1 MANHAF
7 KVKQGLIIGNSS
19 TTISNILDEDDM
31 ASNSATALASQQSI
45 KAYSDSATQTL
56 TNKTTTNLVLNG
68 TATGTAIKDEDDM
81 TSNSATALA
90 TQQSIKAYVDGE
102 LAGLSQNSISQN
114 NTNITVTDSGSN
126 GTITFTADGNTEMT
140 VTDSGVIVNGNHTV
154 TGDLTVNGTTTTVN
168 TTNTSIED
176 NLLALNQGVSASA
189 NTSDSGILI
198 NRGTGT
204 DSSTINCAMIWDESE
219 NQFAFIETTEDGTN
233 TGNINLTRYAN
244 LRVDTL
250 VGKATQAQYADVAEK
265 YNADADYPVG
275 TVVELGGTN
284 EVTKCMTDHSK
295 KIAGV
300 ISRNPALTMN
310 SDLDVDNVAVVALI
324 GRVDV
329 IVTGPVAK
337 GDMLVSA
344 GNGMARAE
352 ANPSVG
358 AVIGK
363 AIESTDSAGE
373 SVITVLVGRG

>member
-7 KVKQGLIIGNSS
+7 KVKQGLIIGNST

-31 ASNSATALASQQSI
+31 ASNSAAALASQQSI

-81 TSNSATALA
+81 SSNSATALA

-250 VGKATQAQYADVAEK
+250 VGKATQAQYADLAEK
-265 YNADADYPVG
+265 YSADADIEPG
-275 TVVELGGTN
+275 TVVCFGGDA
-284 EVTKCMTDHSK
+284 EVTTCMQDADTRV
-295 KIAGV
+295 AGV
-300 ISRNPALTMN
+300 VSTDPAYLMN
-310 SDLDVDNVAVVALI
+310 SSADGVAVALM
-324 GRVDV
+324 GRVPCK
-329 IVTGPVAK
+329 VTGSIAK
-337 GDMLVSA
+337 GDILVSA
-344 GNGMARAE
+344 GNGMARASSP
-352 ANPSVG
+352 NPAMGS
-358 AVIGK
+358 VIGK
-363 AIESTDSAGE
+363 ALEDHEGGEGVIE
-373 SVITVLVGRG
+373 VVVGRM

>member
-1 MANHAF
+1 MANTSF
-7 KVKQGLIIGNSS
+7 KVKHGLVIGQSNHSI
-19 TTISNILDEDDM
+19 TNILDEDDM
-31 ASNSATALASQQSI
+31 SSNSAAALASQQSI
-45 KAYSDSATQTL
+45 KAYSDSATQTM

-81 TSNSATALA
+81 TSNSATHLA

-140 VTDSGVIVNGNHTV
+140 ITDSGVIVNGNHTV

-176 NLLALNQGVSASA
+176 NLLALNQGVSSVA
-189 NTSDSGILI
+189 NTSDSGLLI

-284 EVTKCMTDHSK
+284 EVTRSMTDHST

-310 SDLDVDNVAVVALI
+310 ADLDTDNVAVVALI

-358 AVIGK
+358 ALIGK
-363 AIESTDSAGE
+363 AIESTDAQGE
-373 SVITVLVGRG
+373 SVILALVGR

>member
-7 KVKQGLIIGNSS
+7 KVKQGLIIGNST

-31 ASNSATALASQQSI
+31 ASNSAAALASQQSI
-45 KAYSDSATQTL
+45 KAYSDSATQTM

-81 TSNSATALA
+81 SSNSATALA

-250 VGKATQAQYADVAEK
+250 VGKATQAQYADLAEK
-265 YNADADYPVG
+265 YSADADIEPG
-275 TVVELGGTN
+275 TVVCFGGDA
-284 EVTKCMTDHSK
+284 EVTTCMQDADTRV
-295 KIAGV
+295 AGV
-300 ISRNPALTMN
+300 VSTDPAYLMN
-310 SDLDVDNVAVVALI
+310 SSADGVAVALM
-324 GRVDV
+324 GRVPCK
-329 IVTGPVAK
+329 VTGSIAK
-337 GDMLVSA
+337 GDILVSA
-344 GNGMARAE
+344 GNGMARASSP
-352 ANPSVG
+352 NPAMGS
-358 AVIGK
+358 VIGK
-363 AIESTDSAGE
+363 ALEDHEGGEGVIE
-373 SVITVLVGRG
+373 VVVGRM

>member
-31 ASNSATALASQQSI
+31 ASNSAAALASQQSI
-45 KAYSDSATQTL
+45 KAYSDSATQTM

-68 TATGTAIKDEDDM
+68 TATGTAIKDEDNMASD
-81 TSNSATALA
+81 SATHLA

-140 VTDSGVIVNGNHTV
+140 ITDSGVIVNGNHTV

-244 LRVDTL
+244 LRVDTM
-250 VGKATQAQYADVAEK
+250 VGKATQAQYADLAEK
-265 YNADADYPVG
+265 YSADADIEPG
-275 TVVELGGTN
+275 TVVCFGGDA
-284 EVTKCMTDHSK
+284 EVTTCMLDADK
-295 KIAGV
+295 KVAGV
-300 ISRNPALTMN
+300 VSTDPAYLMNSGADGVAVALT
-310 SDLDVDNVAVVALI
+310 
-324 GRVDV
+324 GRVPCK
-329 IVTGPVAK
+329 VTGAIAK

-352 ANPSVG
+352 ENPAMGS
-358 AVIGK
+358 VIGK
-363 AIESTDSAGE
+363 ALEDHAEGEGVIE
-373 SVITVLVGRG
+373 VVVGRM

>member
-19 TTISNILDEDDM
+19 TTISTILDEDDM
-31 ASNSATALASQQSI
+31 ASNSAAALASQQSI
-45 KAYSDSATQTL
+45 KAYSDSATQTM

-81 TSNSATALA
+81 SSNSATALA

-250 VGKATQAQYADVAEK
+250 VGKATQAQYADLAEK
-265 YNADADYPVG
+265 YSADADIEPG
-275 TVVELGGTN
+275 TVVCFGGDA
-284 EVTKCMTDHSK
+284 EVTTCMQDADTRV
-295 KIAGV
+295 AGV
-300 ISRNPALTMN
+300 VSTDPAYLMN
-310 SDLDVDNVAVVALI
+310 SSADGVAVALM
-324 GRVDV
+324 GRVPCK
-329 IVTGPVAK
+329 VTGSIAK
-337 GDMLVSA
+337 GDILVSA
-344 GNGMARAE
+344 GNGMARASSP
-352 ANPSVG
+352 NPAMGS
-358 AVIGK
+358 VIGK
-363 AIESTDSAGE
+363 ALEDHEGGEGVIE
-373 SVITVLVGRG
+373 VVVGRM

>member
-31 ASNSATALASQQSI
+31 ASNSAAALASQQSI
-45 KAYSDSATQTL
+45 KAYSDSATQTM

-68 TATGTAIKDEDDM
+68 TATGTAIKDEDNMASD
-81 TSNSATALA
+81 SATHLA

-140 VTDSGVIVNGNHTV
+140 ITDSGVIVNGNHTV

-244 LRVDTL
+244 LRVDTM
-250 VGKATQAQYADVAEK
+250 VGKATQAQYADLAEK
-265 YNADADYPVG
+265 YSADADIEPG
-275 TVVELGGTN
+275 TVVCFGGDA
-284 EVTKCMTDHSK
+284 EVTTCMLDADK
-295 KIAGV
+295 KVAGV
-300 ISRNPALTMN
+300 VSTDPAYLMN
-310 SDLDVDNVAVVALI
+310 SSADGVAVALM
-324 GRVDV
+324 GRVPCK
-329 IVTGPVAK
+329 VTGSIAK
-337 GDMLVSA
+337 GDILVSA
-344 GNGMARAE
+344 GNGMARASSP
-352 ANPSVG
+352 NPAMGS
-358 AVIGK
+358 VIGK
-363 AIESTDSAGE
+363 ALEDHAGGEGVIE
-373 SVITVLVGRG
+373 VVVGRM